1 MLFLAGCGVYLHDD
15 NLQKQTDTVLSTY
28 KSADIVGAMK
38 SALDAQ
44 AQLDKTELQSVADE
58 GSADRERA
66 VADLISPYPAPRVPP
81 ELQFA
86 INRLN
91 FRVNDRITDL
101 VGNES
106 LNPKDWTDLHEK
118 IVGTTSLANDLQRQL
133 IAQQLAYVAAGGTNF
148 TSCSSFSG
156 PDGLPAEALQSAARH
171 LKSQCDLVTSANQS
185 LGRLQTPLND
195 VFKANGEIAL
205 VHTQLGA
212 IDAQI
217 TAQTKSKTDA
227 LKKLQ
232 DAQQLVKNATKD
244 PNATTT
250 DVSNQ
255 LKNLAAVLKGVDS
268 ASGLLGDKTFSPGT
282 ALAAIQFRTT
292 NLRDVL
298 AASGSSNGSTTGSP
312 ASDTNRAIVGV
323 IAGLIQVSD
332 TSNPP
337 SVPALS
343 VALAYQ
349 DGLEKA
355 VQAQLDALTQK
366 KSLLQDEQDSLLREL
381 EFLAVAKIA
390 GQTATR
396 PLTSKSCKPLGFA
409 DVFPNAYCTS
419 AGRAAAAR
427 ALVAYN
433 LSWASGRTAAQL
445 DDRRVTQQITWER
458 LRSAQEAAIAR
469 VNIQTIALTEVD
481 AFGQGGI
488 KPETIAAFIQ
498 AIAVTAIAIGVN

>member
-1 MLFLAGCGVYLHDD
+1 MSLMAGCGVYLHDD

-28 KSADIVGAMK
+28 KGADVVGAMR

-44 AQLDKTELQSVADE
+44 AQLDKTELQSVADKE
-58 GSADRERA
+58 SADRERA
-66 VADLISPYPAPRVPP
+66 VADLISTYPVHRDPRK
-81 ELQFA
+81 LDFA
-86 INRLN
+86 IARLN
-91 FRVNDRITDL
+91 FRVNNRITDL
-101 VGNES
+101 VGTGKF
-106 LNPKDWTDLHEK
+106 NPQDWLDLHEK
-118 IVGTTSLANDLQRQL
+118 IVATTSVADDLRRQL
-133 IAQQLAYVAAGGTNF
+133 IKQQRAYADAGGTNF
-148 TSCSSFSG
+148 TSCDNFSG
-156 PDGLPAEALQSAARH
+156 PDGVPEILQTAAQE
-171 LKSQCDLVTSANQS
+171 LKRECDIVS
-185 LGRLQTPLND
+185 LTTQPLKRLQTPIDDVLNA
-195 VFKANGEIAL
+195 KSGEIAD

-212 IDAQI
+212 VEAQI

-255 LKNLAAVLKGVDS
+255 LKNLDDVLKDVD
-268 ASGLLGDKTFSPGT
+268 ATAGFLGGKTFSPGA
-282 ALAAIQFRTT
+282 ALAAIQFRKT

-298 AASGSSNGSTTGSP
+298 AASGSSNGSTAGSP

-323 IAGLIQVSD
+323 IAGLIQLTD

-355 VQAQLDALTQK
+355 VQAQLDAMTQK
-366 KSLLQDEQDSLLREL
+366 ESFLQDEQDSLLREL
-381 EFLAVAKIA
+381 EFLAVAKVA
-390 GQTATR
+390 GQIATK

-409 DVFPNAYCTS
+409 DVFPNAHCTS
-419 AGRAAAAR
+419 AGSAAAAR

-445 DDRRVTQQITWER
+445 DDRKITQQITWEQ

-469 VNIQTIALTEVD
+469 VNIQTIALSEVA

-488 KPETIAAFIQ
+488 KPETIAAFLQ
-498 AIAVTAIAIGVN
+498 ALGVTAIAVGVN